1 MKKKRKIT
9 LYDDSWIDSFNPRP
23 MKGRKEITSI
33 FKKNYF
39 FAKKLRKVDLCSGI
53 LDFFTIFRKL

>member
-23 MKGRKEITSI
+23 MKGRKEK
-33 FKKNYF
+33 FV
-39 FAKKLRKVDLCSGI
+39 FAKKLRKVDPCSGI